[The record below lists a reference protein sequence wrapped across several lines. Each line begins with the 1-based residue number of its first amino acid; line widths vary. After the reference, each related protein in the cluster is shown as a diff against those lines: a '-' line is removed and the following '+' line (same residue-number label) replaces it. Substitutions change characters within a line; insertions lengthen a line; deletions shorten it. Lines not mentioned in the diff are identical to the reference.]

1 MMDNIRDDIIYANV
15 LYPNDVKEVYQKA
28 KDNFLKG
35 YSATSSDGRHFK
47 WNYRLSKAETIN
59 DDIVYLNEDVKAA
72 VTSTTIDTNKENSVD
87 KKLSDN
93 VSLVKDKITALK
105 NQVTA
110 LSSTVANLTS
120 ESKTKDEKI
129 KSLQDENKD
138 LKEKIKSL
146 ESDIAEIVN
155 L

>member
-59 DDIVYLNEDVKAA
+59 DEIVYLNEDVKAA
-72 VTSTTIDTNKENSVD
+72 VISTAIDTSKEHLED
-87 KKLSDN
+87 KKLSGN
-93 VSLVKDKITALK
+93 VSLVKDKITSLK
-105 NQVTA
+105 NQITA
-110 LSSTVANLTS
+110 LSSTVAKLTS
-120 ESKTKDEKI
+120 DSTIKDEKI

-146 ESDIAEIVN
+146 ESDITEIVN